1 MDVLAFE
8 NIRMV
13 SRMLRKYG
21 RKSIFSKGF
30 ISMGLAVFILIMLT
44 VAFVYLYSCNTK
56 DAANT
61 ESYARELYSVRNRFD
76 SVCGLLNE
84 KNDAICRNSDVL
96 AYLRGED
103 NEEKVQEF
111 LSSERLG
118 SGFLSSIYLYVPQ
131 KEYIIST
138 SRLYKSGNM
147 EEFADTSWRSLYKK
161 GIDFSYREY
170 PEVGIIAKV
179 FSFIRKIECDNGNEA
194 VLIYNVDYSKL
205 NFDSN
210 LLKKSRLYFID
221 RNDNIL
227 YSSELQYLGDK
238 LGNAEN
244 AIPQYDKNGV
254 YVTEYKMAKSIYIY
268 VSMKNRDVG
277 LMLVSDRKWTE
288 GIPAFVIL
296 LAILLALFV
305 SMFISL
311 LLTTRLYKPLTNML
325 DIDNGLDTRVIYGED
340 NEINEFIEYVFRLK
354 DEKQHIESEFAQS
367 AMMLQNTQVAALQ
380 SQLNPH
386 FLFNTLQLLSAII
399 MAEFKRDTEAVR
411 VISLISSLLREAIDV
426 SEFFRPLSKETELS
440 KKYIEIQKIRYPDKF
455 SVEWDIEEGTESLKV
470 PKCIL
475 QPILENSIA
484 YGILRLKEKGVI
496 RIRSFLKNG
505 KLIISVYDN
514 GVGFTADRLLE
525 VNNILSG
532 VKHVTKKNIG
542 LYNIDRRIKVLFG
555 ESYGLTVK
563 SENGAEVII
572 TLPAEKY
579 ENTGRADSETP

>member
-8 NIRMV
+8 NIRTV

-138 SRLYKSGNM
+138 SRLYKSGNV
-147 EEFADTSWRSLYKK
+147 EEFADTSWRGLYKK

-227 YSSELQYLGDK
+227 YSSDLQYLGDK

-254 YVTEYKMAKSIYIY
+254 YVTEYKMAKSIYICQY
-268 VSMKNRDVG
+268 
-277 LMLVSDRKWTE
+277 
-288 GIPAFVIL
+288 
-296 LAILLALFV
+296 
-305 SMFISL
+305 
-311 LLTTRLYKPLTNML
+311 
-325 DIDNGLDTRVIYGED
+325 
-340 NEINEFIEYVFRLK
+340 
-354 DEKQHIESEFAQS
+354 EKQGCGFDACFGQKMDGGNTRICYTFGNS
-367 AMMLQNTQVAALQ
+367 ACTFCVDV
-380 SQLNPH
+380 H
-386 FLFNTLQLLSAII
+386 FSA
-399 MAEFKRDTEAVR
+399 FDNKAV
-411 VISLISSLLREAIDV
+411 
-426 SEFFRPLSKETELS
+426 
-440 KKYIEIQKIRYPDKF
+440 
-455 SVEWDIEEGTESLKV
+455 
-470 PKCIL
+470 
-475 QPILENSIA
+475 
-484 YGILRLKEKGVI
+484 
-496 RIRSFLKNG
+496 
-505 KLIISVYDN
+505 
-514 GVGFTADRLLE
+514 
-525 VNNILSG
+525 
-532 VKHVTKKNIG
+532 
-542 LYNIDRRIKVLFG
+542 
-555 ESYGLTVK
+555 
-563 SENGAEVII
+563 
-572 TLPAEKY
+572 
-579 ENTGRADSETP
+579 